1 MKPAVVGETVLLV
14 FVISVILV
22 FSLLFFTKR
31 MGRKKWTMLI
41 VLVLLVSFIF
51 AYISISNVWT
61 PATTSYTVRAG
72 ERSGSF
78 PWSKLSYPMSM
89 TVEHYF
95 NQENRGINS
104 GDVFFNILL
113 AWTRIATVSG
123 QFAYWS
129 VYGETRLSY
138 SLDSPFFTASTF
150 YAFII
155 AVFTTLNFV
164 GGVLGFVLANILSR
178 RVGGF
183 RREKA

>member
-1 MKPAVVGETVLLV
+1 MRPSGFGDTVLLV
-14 FVISVILV
+14 FVTSVLLV
-22 FSLLFFTKR
+22 FSLFLAKR
-31 MGRKKWTMLI
+31 MGWKKWTVLI
-41 VLVLLVSFIF
+41 VLMLLASFTF
-51 AYISISNVWT
+51 AYVSVSTVWT

-78 PWSKLSYPMSM
+78 PGSKLTYPISM

-113 AWTRIATVSG
+113 AWTRITTVNG

-150 YAFII
+150 YMFIV
-155 AVFTTLNFV
+155 ALFAMLNFV
-164 GGVLGFVLANILSR
+164 SGLLGFALAHILSR
-178 RVGGF
+178 KV
-183 RREKA
+183 RRS